1 MHKCEKVQK
10 HPGCFFFV
18 AQEVEKSNFYED
30 LETLIDIDFKKL
42 EDKNKST

>member
-18 AQEVEKSNFYED
+18 AQEVEKSNYNMW
-30 LETLIDIDFKKL
+30 IWKG
-42 EDKNKST
+42 

>member
-18 AQEVEKSNFYED
+18 AQEVEKSNFYEV
-30 LETLIDIDFKKL
+30 LERVMEL
-42 EDKNKST
+42 